1 MLTIEKGT
9 IECGH
14 CLHELEGVV
23 KFGLDLI
30 RCGNCQRFNKVET
43 FARVRRVTVE
53 RSVTTY
59 SEIIDEAENV

>member
-14 CLHELEGVV
+14 CQHELEGSVR
-23 KFGLDLI
+23 FGLDLI
-30 RCGNCQRFNKVET
+30 RCGNCQRFSKVET
-43 FARVRRVTVE
+43 FARVQRVTVE

-59 SEIIDEAENV
+59 SEIVDEAENV